1 MQRISL
7 RDGTFS
13 GHGDSMEVVI
23 VNASPVARAFF
34 GNEFDAYNT
43 VAPTCWSDNTQR
55 PDPGVPELQRQ
66 ASRCMDC
73 KQNIRGSSGY
83 GRACRF
89 LQRLAIAKLD
99 DLEKIYQ
106 LQLPATSIFGKTIGG
121 HMPLQE
127 YVRHLQRYNT
137 TAISVATEMYFD
149 KKSSVPKLFFK
160 PLSGLDKEQS
170 KIVEGMVNHPDTL
183 EAITSIIRSSATSS
197 PFNSVEGYVH

>member
-66 ASRCMDC
+66 
-73 KQNIRGSSGY
+73 
-83 GRACRF
+83 
-89 LQRLAIAKLD
+89 
-99 DLEKIYQ
+99 
-106 LQLPATSIFGKTIGG
+106 
-121 HMPLQE
+121 
-127 YVRHLQRYNT
+127 
-137 TAISVATEMYFD
+137 
-149 KKSSVPKLFFK
+149 
-160 PLSGLDKEQS
+160 
-170 KIVEGMVNHPDTL
+170 
-183 EAITSIIRSSATSS
+183 
-197 PFNSVEGYVH
+197 